1 MGAGAPTLLA
11 TFGGEEW
18 GLLAVIFVLLIVLI
32 FLSLA
37 EMGLSRMTKPKA
49 AAMAEGGA
57 RQGRALKELVGE
69 PEKWVNPL
77 LLSVNVCQT
86 VQATLTGIV
95 AARAFGAIGVV
106 VGVVLNVVVFFVL
119 AEAVPK
125 TYALLYPERA
135 ALTTAR
141 GTRLLVSFAPLKL
154 VSGWLISLTNV
165 IVRGKGLKQGP
176 FVSEQELLGIV
187 EAAMNDEVIEEEERD
202 LIESIIEF
210 GDTVVRE
217 IMVPLPDMVTVPHTA
232 TLTQVVDVAI
242 EHGFS
247 RLPVLG
253 DDDDVKGVAFIKD
266 LVRQERAGN
275 GAAPVTKHMRG
286 VVVIPENKPVSRLMR
301 EMQEKKYHLAIVA
314 DEYGSIA
321 GLVTLE
327 DCLEELVGEIV
338 DEYDVDHKSIEHLP
352 DGQFL
357 VHGSTS
363 VSDVND
369 ELELNIPDEEW
380 DSIGGFVFGTLEH
393 VPVVGESIEHDGW
406 RFTVAALDGRRIR
419 TVRIT
424 LKESAAHSESVS
436 DSSES
441 SATN

>member
-1 MGAGAPTLLA
+1 
-11 TFGGEEW
+11 
-18 GLLAVIFVLLIVLI
+18 
-32 FLSLA
+32 
-37 EMGLSRMTKPKA
+37 
-49 AAMAEGGA
+49 
-57 RQGRALKELVGE
+57 
-69 PEKWVNPL
+69 
-77 LLSVNVCQT
+77 
-86 VQATLTGIV
+86 
-95 AARAFGAIGVV
+95 
-106 VGVVLNVVVFFVL
+106 
-119 AEAVPK
+119 
-125 TYALLYPERA
+125 
-135 ALTTAR
+135 
-141 GTRLLVSFAPLKL
+141 
-154 VSGWLISLTNV
+154 
-165 IVRGKGLKQGP
+165 
-176 FVSEQELLGIV
+176 
-187 EAAMNDEVIEEEERD
+187 
-202 LIESIIEF
+202 
-210 GDTVVRE
+210 
-217 IMVPLPDMVTVPHTA
+217 
-232 TLTQVVDVAI
+232 
-242 EHGFS
+242 
-247 RLPVLG
+247 
-253 DDDDVKGVAFIKD
+253 
-266 LVRQERAGN
+266 
-275 GAAPVTKHMRG
+275 
-286 VVVIPENKPVSRLMR
+286 MR

-436 DSSES
+436 GSSES